1 MNSASTT
8 SPAAR
13 TRNPAMVLILALI
26 TCGLY
31 GLVWLWQAETEMKE
45 EHGLSD
51 QNPGLDVVLT
61 VLTFGIWGLVV
72 IYRLATQVAEAQRR
86 VNVPPND
93 LSLVALIVS
102 ILGFAFVAITLLQ
115 VELNKI
121 WAAKSGAP
129 VPIA

>member
-1 MNSASTT
+1 MNSASST

-45 EHGLSD
+45 ELGLSD

-72 IYRLATQVAEAQRR
+72 IYRLAKQVAEAQRR

-102 ILGFAFVAITLLQ
+102 VLGFAFVAITLLQ

-121 WAAKSGAP
+121 WAARSGAP

>member
-1 MNSASTT
+1 MNSLSPT

-13 TRNPAMVLILALI
+13 ARNPAMVLILALI

-45 EHGLSD
+45 ELGLAD

-61 VLTFGIWGLVV
+61 ILTFGIWFLVV
-72 IYRLATQVAEAQRR
+72 IYRVSKQVAEAQQR

-102 ILGFAFVAITLLQ
+102 VLGFWFVAITLLQ
-115 VELNKI
+115 VEMNKI
-121 WAAKSGAP
+121 WAARGAAPGAP
-129 VPIA
+129 P